1 MTALQFALLKIGIK
15 LPVKARARW
24 PRCKGFT
31 RIDMKTGRVVEV
43 KR

>member
-1 MTALQFALLKIGIK
+1 MTQLAFALIKAGIK

-24 PRCKGFT
+24 PRARGFT
-31 RIDMKTGRVVEV
+31 RIDMKSGRVVEV